1 MSIVIT
7 PKIKDK
13 SIFNLHYK
21 KIQDEASLLCHILIF
36 KVTNFNLRQL
46 LKYFNSVIDSHIH
59 EKLHCCYLCKASKTS
74 EL

>member
-13 SIFNLHYK
+13 SLFLIYIIK
-21 KIQDEASLLCHILIF
+21 KKTQDEANVLCHILIF

-46 LKYFNSVIDSHIH
+46 
-59 EKLHCCYLCKASKTS
+59 
-74 EL
+74 